1 MAAGGSAG
9 GYECDFVD
17 SVPESLSCAVCLLPF
32 RDPHLVSCCGSKFCA
47 PCINQLKAV
56 DQPCPVCVQEFTTL
70 LDRGCQRKVLNL
82 KVFCSR
88 KSDGCQWE
96 GELHHLDHHEREE
109 CGWAVVECSYQCG
122 SHLPR
127 RLMAEHK
134 HEVCPQRP
142 INVKLE
148 CFMKSMEKKL
158 TSERK
163 RHERELTAV
172 REEFRISL
180 VEERDAHEE
189 EVEELKRLMESK
201 MAEHRKKTGWKMV
214 ELQLLMES
222 KIAEL
227 KNTERKMA
235 ADLKQLMES
244 KMVEHKK
251 GTEIKKAG
259 PTGRLRL
266 RKRRME
272 SRGNSS
278 KGCLLSIIKYDA
290 YNMVSSNFG
299 TSSWF
304 RRLYLHTVH

>member
-1 MAAGGSAG
+1 
-9 GYECDFVD
+9 
-17 SVPESLSCAVCLLPF
+17 
-32 RDPHLVSCCGSKFCA
+32 
-47 PCINQLKAV
+47 
-56 DQPCPVCVQEFTTL
+56 
-70 LDRGCQRKVLNL
+70 
-82 KVFCSR
+82 
-88 KSDGCQWE
+88 
-96 GELHHLDHHEREE
+96 
-109 CGWAVVECSYQCG
+109 
-122 SHLPR
+122 
-127 RLMAEHK
+127 MAEHK

-163 RHERELTAV
+163 RHESELAAV

-227 KNTERKMA
+227 KKTERKMA

-244 KMVEHKK
+244 KMVEH
-251 GTEIKKAG
+251 TEIKKDG

-278 KGCLLSIIKYDA
+278 KGCLLWIIEYDA

-304 RRLYLHTVH
+304 RRLYLHAVYGLDFHDSTLHSQINVWRIIAIYRTCYDLLFLLSTCRGMGVLQQ